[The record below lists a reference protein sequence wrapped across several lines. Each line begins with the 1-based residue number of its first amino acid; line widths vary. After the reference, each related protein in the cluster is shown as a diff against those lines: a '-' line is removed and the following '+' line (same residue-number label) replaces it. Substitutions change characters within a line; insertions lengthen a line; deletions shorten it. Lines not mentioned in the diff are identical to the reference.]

1 MLPKILTKFEETSS
15 DKFDDIDYQ
24 ICPNLSNSWLTVGQQ
39 FDRAPY
45 NHNARIPHLQPRW
58 FLGCGPVQER
68 ELIQKDE
75 QLAEVTKEAAQAA
88 ETNKQLEVQVSGS
101 GCQQRFSSL
110 MSLATSTLLFPL
122 V

>member
-1 MLPKILTKFEETSS
+1 MA
-15 DKFDDIDYQ
+15 
-24 ICPNLSNSWLTVGQQ
+24 LSLFFCRVG
-39 FDRAPY
+39 
-45 NHNARIPHLQPRW
+45 NHDARIPHLQPRW

-101 GCQQRFSSL
+101 GCQLCFSSL
-110 MSLATSTLLFPL
+110 MPPGDIHPSFPFSLKGAVPTFDRIQRWARM
-122 V
+122 